1 MFSPISGNYN
11 GNFGLYFL
19 LCRDRY
25 RWIFFFFFSFDIK
38 RWNSHEIPFFFVLLP
53 KGYKDWL
60 SIKEAAKKLQ
70 RFHTIHPSPLFYQL
84 AITFNTLDSTIQVS
98 KENYFSFFPFFITFQ
113 NSTHLICLRNF
124 GMIWIRIRIS
134 FPDQFKP
141 VSAINV
147 SLWIMELQEL
157 FYFYSPH
164 PILAVKRDHR
174 QRNSTKQQGRK
185 TAYFPVVF

>member
-19 LCRDRY
+19 LCCDKY
-25 RWIFFFFFSFDIK
+25 RWIFFFLLSKDEILTKFFCFFFFS
-38 RWNSHEIPFFFVLLP
+38 LP

-60 SIKEAAKKLQ
+60 SIKEEAKKLQ
-70 RFHTIHPSPLFYQL
+70 RFHTIHTSPLFYQL
-84 AITFNTLDSTIQVS
+84 AITFNTLDSTLQVS

-157 FYFYSPH
+157 FYFYSPPPH
-164 PILAVKRDHR
+164 FSSKKRP
-174 QRNSTKQQGRK
+174 SPEK
-185 TAYFPVVF
+185 